1 MEERGYNTKQAKIR
15 NQIIVF
21 CGQRFGFILLPGQ
34 KRHNIWQQILDNVR
48 WPQAQNFNWI
58 IWNKRQRAGVQGVLC
73 KVYIFCPCHIMRHIK
88 LTTFPLVDHR

>member
-58 IWNKRQRAGVQGVLC
+58 IWNKRQRAGGTG
-73 KVYIFCPCHIMRHIK
+73 CPMQSIYF
-88 LTTFPLVDHR
+88 LPLSHNEAHQANDFSSGRP